1 MRIDN
6 TTQIEN
12 PTITLSWS
20 WQNPR
25 IIVSAKYENERNSYG
40 RQIGQFTYIN
50 GWQWQP
56 NEGNTSDVN
65 EYFKDLA
72 IEDLNIENLTYYQP
86 PTPTGLRIAIP
97 ADWEIFFPEDRF
109 VVGPFD
115 IELERIEGVLAV
127 DIAYLGWAAF
137 REELL
142 KPEHASLARHMGT
155 VMRYLEIQKIKE
167 NYI

>member
-1 MRIDN
+1 MKRFSAIIQHTAGDKHS
-6 TTQIEN
+6 
-12 PTITLSWS
+12 LVVSSWD
-20 WQNPR
+20 
-25 IIVSAKYENERNSYG
+25 
-40 RQIGQFTYIN
+40 TDT
-50 GWQWQP
+50 
-56 NEGNTSDVN
+56 EG
-65 EYFKDLA
+65 FK
-72 IEDLNIENLTYYQP
+72 INIESHNKTYNDVARAFSSMRNFIEARRTTDVHTHP
-86 PTPTGLRIAIP
+86 NPTGLRIAIP

-127 DIAYLGWAAF
+127 DIAYLGWEAF

-155 VMRYLEIQKIKE
+155 VMRYLEIEKIKE